1 MKNQVIGIEGYVGA
15 GKTAICR
22 ELLNRIPN
30 SILLQGGNLYRAIV
44 FALMKSGMN
53 LQKLK
58 QEMHKV
64 DIKQIMEKLKI
75 TLVIEE
81 KDTVIYI
88 DGKKIE
94 EEDLQSTKSSL
105 AVSEISSVADNQ
117 NFYLF
122 GREIIEKFKAQ
133 YQVIVSGRDLIK
145 IYPNLD
151 YHFLVTASLEER
163 VRRKCIQYKG
173 KVTKEEVEQNIR
185 KRDKLQ
191 EESGFYQ
198 RYDKTIVIDV
208 TDCKT
213 VQESANVIL
222 REMKI

>member
-191 EESGFYQ
+191 EKSGFYQ